1 MPDRIRTSIRAMAAV
16 AGGALVLGVAGA
28 APAHA
33 ASPCTAAP
41 AKRTFAYRSVS
52 GVPANL
58 TSLDVYSPSKDC
70 LKGHAAPVVLWV
82 HGGAYRVGDKSQ
94 QVRDKIALFASRRYV
109 FVSINYRLTTSGPLS
124 ARYPDHF
131 RDVASAVAWVR
142 KNISRYRGD
151 GRRLAL
157 LGHSAGAD
165 IVSNVATNPQWL
177 KERSLP
183 LSALRCSAPLDTE
196 GFNKP
201 EAEAAEQQQWV
212 AALGNNPDFLRGTSA
227 TLLAKPKL
235 GLRPVITV
243 VRGTARR
250 QRIEQG
256 FADAYRAAGVKATV
270 IDARGL
276 THQEVNTRI
285 GAAGDR
291 VMTPPLLSFL
301 KTCFAAR

>member
-1 MPDRIRTSIRAMAAV
+1 MTTSHPLRPRPLLAA
-16 AGGALVLGVAGA
+16 LGA
-28 APAHA
+28 ALALALAATASAQA
-33 ASPCTAAP
+33 ASPCAAAP
-41 AKRTFAYRSVS
+41 AKRTFAYRTVA

-58 TSLDVYSPSKDC
+58 TSLDVYSPSKAC
-70 LKGHAAPVVLWV
+70 LGGRAAPVVLWV
-82 HGGAYRVGDKSQ
+82 HGGAYRVGDKAQ
-94 QVRDKIALFASRRYV
+94 QVKDKIALFASRKYV
-109 FVSINYRLTTSGPLS
+109 FVSVNYRLTTSGTAS

-165 IVSNVATNPQWL
+165 IVSNVATDPRWL
-177 KERSLP
+177 KERSLA
-183 LSALRCSAPLDTE
+183 LSALRCSGPLDTQ
-196 GFNKP
+196 GFDKAK
-201 EAEAAEQQQWV
+201 AEAAEQQQWV
-212 AALGNNPDFLRGTSA
+212 AALGNNPDFLRSTSA
-227 TLLAKPKL
+227 TLLAKPKM

-250 QRIEQG
+250 QAIEQG
-256 FADAYRAAGVKATV
+256 FAAAYRAAGAKATV

-276 THQEVNTRI
+276 SHQEVNTRI
-285 GAAGDR
+285 GAAGDH

-301 KTCFAAR
+301 KTCFA

>member
-1 MPDRIRTSIRAMAAV
+1 MTRPIPVRR
-16 AGGALVLGVAGA
+16 GLVLAVTVAALALPA
-28 APAHA
+28 AGTAAA
-33 ASPCTAAP
+33 ASPCAATP
-41 AKRTFAYRSVS
+41 TKRTFAYRTTP
-52 GVPANL
+52 GAPANL
-58 TSLDVYSPSKDC
+58 TSLDVYSPSKAC
-70 LKGHAAPVVLWV
+70 LNGRAAPVVLWV
-82 HGGAYRVGDKSQ
+82 HGGGYRTGDKGQ
-94 QVRDKIALFASRRYV
+94 QVKDKIALFAARRYV
-109 FVSINYRLTTSGPLS
+109 FVSVNYRLTTSGPAS

-165 IVSNVATNPQWL
+165 IVSNVATDPRWL

-183 LSALRCSAPLDTE
+183 LSALRCSGPLDTQ

-201 EAEAAEQQQWV
+201 LADAAEQQQWV
-212 AALGNNPDFLRGTSA
+212 TALGNEPDFLRSTSA
-227 TLLAKPKL
+227 TLLARPRI

-250 QRIEQG
+250 QAIEQG
-256 FADAYRAAGVKATV
+256 FADAYRAAGAKATV

-276 THQEVNTRI
+276 SHQEVNTRI
-285 GAAGDR
+285 GAAGDH

-301 KTCFAAR
+301 KTCFA

>member
-16 AGGALVLGVAGA
+16 AGGALVLGVAGG

-33 ASPCTAAP
+33 ASPCTATP

-70 LKGHAAPVVLWV
+70 LQGHAAPVVLWV
-82 HGGAYRVGDKSQ
+82 HGGSYRAGDKAQ
-94 QVRDKIALFASRRYV
+94 QVRDKVTLFASRKYV
-109 FVSINYRLTTSGPLS
+109 FVSVNYRLSTAGPLA

-165 IVSNVATNPQWL
+165 IVSNVATDPRWL

-183 LSALRCSAPLDTE
+183 LSALRCSGPLDTQ
-196 GFNKP
+196 GFDKAKADP
-201 EAEAAEQQQWV
+201 AEQQQWV
-212 AALGNNPDFLRGTSA
+212 RALGNDPDFCAGPRPPCWPNGGSA
-227 TLLAKPKL
+227 C
-235 GLRPVITV
+235 GR
-243 VRGTARR
+243 
-250 QRIEQG
+250 
-256 FADAYRAAGVKATV
+256 
-270 IDARGL
+270 
-276 THQEVNTRI
+276 
-285 GAAGDR
+285 
-291 VMTPPLLSFL
+291 
-301 KTCFAAR
+301 